1 LVVSGGHTSL
11 YEVKSYTERVR
22 IGESRDD
29 AIGESFDKIGRL
41 IGIPY
46 PAGAGFDALAA
57 EGFARVAEGKGDVY
71 AAFKRSAVYRDPE
84 NYLPS
89 PALHDGSLDFS
100 FSGLKTAVL
109 QLNDRLKRQGKEVS
123 SADLAYCFQETAL
136 NLLADK
142 TIRAARE
149 YRPKMLVLAG
159 GVAANSRLREL
170 MNEKTAE
177 LEDII
182 TVIPPLKYCT
192 DNAAMIGAA
201 GYAAYRHGRF
211 GTMQDAADP
220 GLLMP
225 GEN

>member
-1 LVVSGGHTSL
+1 
-11 YEVKSYTERVR
+11 
-22 IGESRDD
+22 
-29 AIGESFDKIGRL
+29 
-41 IGIPY
+41 
-46 PAGAGFDALAA
+46 
-57 EGFARVAEGKGDVY
+57 
-71 AAFKRSAVYRDPE
+71 
-84 NYLPS
+84 
-89 PALHDGSLDFS
+89 
-100 FSGLKTAVL
+100 
-109 QLNDRLKRQGKEVS
+109 
-123 SADLAYCFQETAL
+123 
-136 NLLADK
+136 
-142 TIRAARE
+142 
-149 YRPKMLVLAG
+149 MLVLAG